1 MARLTRAARLLVPAL
16 LLALMLAPTRATA
29 QEEIPPPAPIGP
41 YYVVQSGDSLFTI
54 AQAFGLSVEELVT
67 ANGITDPNALSIGQQ
82 LSIPGLEGVMG
93 VLAFRTVAPG
103 DTFLSLAAAVA
114 NPIDDLIR
122 LNRIVNPGLLYVGQS
137 LIYTTPLDGTAP
149 GLSEGR
155 VLVAQPADTPL
166 TLAARYDLHPTTL
179 ETLNNLSHPSLLFS
193 GQRLIAPVAG
203 VPLSGL
209 PAPMVSLQ
217 FVPERP
223 AQGQP
228 VAVRLTVEPGTT
240 VTGQFGDSPLPFFTV
255 SDTLTVALHGIFA
268 FTTPGLYPFQITAT
282 SSSGQ
287 SSSYE
292 QFVAVRDAGYEFQQ
306 IYVEGDTAGL
316 LDDALV
322 TAEATRVRE
331 TTTPITPTRYWE
343 GAFQAPAPMDRL
355 TAPFGIRRSYNGGPY
370 NSFHGGLDIGGPSTT
385 PVVAPANG
393 IIVLAERLQVRGNA
407 MIIDHGWGIYTGYW
421 HLSQLLVESGQSVV
435 TGQQIGFIG
444 STGLS
449 TGNHL
454 HWEVWANNHQV
465 DPLVWMQNTYP

>member
-1 MARLTRAARLLVPAL
+1 MARLTRAAHLLAILLAL
-16 LLALMLAPTRATA
+16 LLPTPTTA
-29 QEEIPPPAPIGP
+29 QEELPPPAPLGP
-41 YYVVQSGDSLFTI
+41 YYIVQSGDSLFTI
-54 AQAFGLSVEELVT
+54 AQAFGLTVDALVS
-67 ANGITDPNALSIGQQ
+67 ANGISDPNALAIGQQ
-82 LSIPGLEGVMG
+82 LTIPGLDGVSG
-93 VLAFRTVAPG
+93 ELAFRTVAPG
-103 DTFLSLAAAVA
+103 DTLLSLAATLA
-114 NPIDDLIR
+114 NPIDDLVR

-137 LIYTTPLDGTAP
+137 LIYTTPLDAAPP

-155 VLVAQPADTPL
+155 VLVAQPSDTPL

-179 ETLNNLSHPSLLFS
+179 ETLNALSHPSLLFS

-228 VAVRLTVEPGTT
+228 VAIRVTVEPGTT
-240 VTGQFGDSPLPFFTV
+240 VTGQFGDSALPFFTLT
-255 SDTLTVALHGIFA
+255 DTLAVALHGIFA
-268 FTTPGLYPFQITAT
+268 FSTPGLYPFQITAT

-306 IYVEGDTAGL
+306 IYVDGATAGL

-331 TTTPITPTRYWE
+331 TTMPVTPTRYWE
-343 GAFQAPAPMDRL
+343 GPFQAPAPMDRL

-385 PVVAPANG
+385 PVAAPANG
-393 IIVLAERLQVRGNA
+393 VVVLAEPLQVRGNA
-407 MIIDHGWGIYTGYW
+407 VIIDHGWGIYTGYW
-421 HLSQLLVESGQSVV
+421 HLSQLLVAPGQSVV

-454 HWEVWANNHQV
+454 HWEVWANNYQV
-465 DPLVWMQNTYP
+465 DPLIWMQNTYP